1 MALDKC
7 GLGEGDALSRKRRRY
22 QRSHNAQPCSLK
34 GKGKR
39 RRTPV
44 CTSWAEERHD
54 PLTKLRVF
62 KDMKKGKSVAR
73 EPRPTL
79 SSLEEEVQEDE
90 DERMELSD
98 IEWYTR
104 RAVDDESDDDD
115 DLDMSE
121 VELGVMASPRHTT
134 PESDYFKPITSFAEV
149 NNVPTCLYRP
159 LGDII
164 EEVYLHLG
172 LDLNDKR
179 GLKLL
184 YDVLGEK
191 RTRSGKEIG
200 AVGVFPTRPLPAK
213 DWAALTLA
221 RKIIRRDRLAKCAIY
236 RFTFIYSKDQVPS
249 RFLRWQTWNHP
260 TLADIRNGLRL
271 KLDELV
277 SVQHEEALPTP
288 SSPAAIE
295 DELDDEVEE
304 VVDDILSE
312 VGVDD
317 VISGDH
323 TSDEESDEEDFEES
337 DDEEDDEDV
346 VSEEEFINAQVE
358 PSPPATP
365 LRDHEA
371 AAEDEALFE
380 ALGLNTPRRH
390 IAALPRTTIH
400 SRLPRALN
408 DSPPGYTER
417 SYRDR
422 SPTPPPPFNAQTD
435 NQVIIAPRFAPA
447 AVVPAVLP
455 RLLPPFT
462 VSTTASQSITAATAP
477 APVAAPLSRR
487 VNRVTSGEIIMPGG
501 YARPAP
507 TPVSSRHQST
517 NSTNSFDLALDM
529 EEAETELELAEL
541 GDIEPESPAEAGGL
555 LTWGTGLVRS
565 WWSR

>member
-7 GLGEGDALSRKRRRY
+7 GLGEGDALSRKRRRF
-22 QRSHNAQPCSLK
+22 QRSQNAQVCGLK
-34 GKGKR
+34 THGKR

-44 CTSWAEERHD
+44 CSSWPEERHD

-62 KDMKKGKSVAR
+62 RDMKKGKGAAR
-73 EPRPTL
+73 ERRSTI
-79 SSLEEEVQEDE
+79 SSLEEEVQEDD

-104 RAVDDESDDDD
+104 RAVDNEWDND

-121 VELGVMASPRHTT
+121 VELGVMTSPRQTT
-134 PESDYFKPITSFAEV
+134 PETDYFKPITSFAEV

-172 LDLNDKR
+172 LDTADKR
-179 GLKLL
+179 GIKLL
-184 YDVLGEK
+184 HDVLGER
-191 RTRSGKEIG
+191 RTRTGKEIG

-213 DWAALTLA
+213 DWAALTMA

-236 RFTFIYSKDQVPS
+236 RFTFAYSKDEVPA

-260 TLADIRNGLRL
+260 TLADIKNGLRL
-271 KLDELV
+271 KLDEHLAAQDPER
-277 SVQHEEALPTP
+277 STAP
-288 SSPAAIE
+288 SSPAIIE
-295 DELDDEVEE
+295 DELDEE
-304 VVDDILSE
+304 VDDILSE
-312 VGVDD
+312 LDVAD
-317 VISGDH
+317 VISEGAE
-323 TSDEESDEEDFEES
+323 SNEEADEEEGEDSEVEEEDVES
-337 DDEEDDEDV
+337 DDEVVDEED
-346 VSEEEFINAQVE
+346 FINAQVE
-358 PSPPATP
+358 PSPPTTP
-365 LRDHEA
+365 HVDREA
-371 AAEDEALFE
+371 AEEDQALFE
-380 ALGLNTPRRH
+380 ALGLVTPRRH
-390 IAALPRTTIH
+390 IAPLPRAAIL

-435 NQVIIAPRFAPA
+435 NLVIIAPSFAPA
-447 AVVPAVLP
+447 AVVPAILP
-455 RLLPPFT
+455 RLLPPFAMPT
-462 VSTTASQSITAATAP
+462 SPSRLATHSPVTPTAP
-477 APVAAPLSRR
+477 ASRR

-501 YARPAP
+501 YARPGP
-507 TPVSSRHQST
+507 RPVTSTSRHHQST

-541 GDIEPESPAEAGGL
+541 GDLDPEAQPETGGL
-555 LTWGTGLVRS
+555 LGLVRS
-565 WWSR
+565 WWAR